1 MTINERVLGAV
12 RTRADRV
19 RARRARL
26 VREVEPAPRE
36 QWIKPRRRRHP
47 RRRHDFALPTG
58 VGVEARL
65 PALPAVRLGT
75 RLVSVILLAATIL
88 GLAYAYASPDFHVER
103 ATVINNRLLSQAQ
116 VRSIAQ
122 VDGNLVFLI
131 NPMQVVERLMQLPE
145 VLTATVRLGWPNR
158 VEIQLEERHPV
169 VEWND
174 AGRIW
179 WLSSDGMAYV
189 QHGSWPGL
197 IRIMTEESVLHISK
211 QAMEPV
217 ISPDVLRAAML
228 LCAQLPEI
236 EVLQYDGESGLG
248 FVDTNGWQVYFGD
261 EGDITQ
267 KIRIYR
273 ALAEQL
279 SDRGVRV
286 AMINLE
292 NESASYISVER

>member
-1 MTINERVLGAV
+1 MTINERVLGTV

-19 RARRARL
+19 RERRARL
-26 VREVEPAPRE
+26 VREIEPAPRE
-36 QWIKPRRRRHP
+36 QRTKPRHRRHP
-47 RRRHDFALPTG
+47 RRRHDFALATG
-58 VGVEARL
+58 IGVEARL
-65 PALPAVRLGT
+65 PGLPAVRTGP
-75 RLVSVILLAATIL
+75 RLMTVILLAATIL
-88 GLAYAYASPDFHVER
+88 GLGYAFTSPGFHVER
-103 ATVINNRLLSQAQ
+103 ATVLNNKLLSQAQ

-122 VDGNLVFLI
+122 VDGNLVFMI
-131 NPMQVVERLMQLPE
+131 NPIQVVERLMQFPE
-145 VLTATVRLGWPNR
+145 VLTATVRLGWPNL
-158 VEIQLEERHPV
+158 VEIQIEERHPV

-179 WLSSDGMAYV
+179 WLSSDGMAYI

-197 IRIMTEESVLHISK
+197 IRIMTEEPVLRISK

-217 ISPDVLRAAML
+217 ISSDVLQAAML

-236 EVLQYDGESGLG
+236 DVLQYDGEYGLG
-248 FVDTNGWQVYFGD
+248 FVDTNGWRVYFGD
-261 EGDITQ
+261 EGDIIQ

-279 SDRGVRV
+279 SDRGVQV
-286 AMINLE
+286 AMVNLE

>member
-1 MTINERVLGAV
+1 MTINERVLGTV

-26 VREVEPAPRE
+26 VREIESAPRE
-36 QWIKPRRRRHP
+36 QRTKSRRRRHP
-47 RRRHDFALPTG
+47 RRRHDFALATG
-58 VGVEARL
+58 IGVEARL
-65 PALPAVRLGT
+65 PALPVVRIGP
-75 RLVSVILLAATIL
+75 RLMTVILLAATIL
-88 GLAYAYASPDFHVER
+88 GLGYAFTSPAFHVER
-103 ATVINNRLLSQAQ
+103 ATVLNNKLLSQAP

-122 VDGNLVFLI
+122 VDGTLVFLI
-131 NPMQVVERLMQLPE
+131 NPMQVVERLMQFPE
-145 VLTATVRLGWPNR
+145 VLTATVRLGWPNL
-158 VEIQLEERHPV
+158 VEIQIEERRPV

-179 WLSSDGMAYV
+179 WLSSDGRAYI

-197 IRIMTEESVLHISK
+197 IRIITEEPILRISK

-217 ISPDVLRAAML
+217 ISSDVMQTAML
-228 LCAQLPEI
+228 LSAQLPEI
-236 EVLQYDGESGLG
+236 DVLQYDGEHGLG
-248 FVDTNGWQVYFGD
+248 FVDANGWMVYFGN
-261 EGDITQ
+261 EGDIIQ

-279 SDRGVRV
+279 SERGVQV
-286 AMINLE
+286 AMVNLE